1 MNTGDVVEVAEDD
14 ISAIASGFSAIEF
27 VIVGL
32 GTYAVAGV
40 YLLTQSW
47 RVGVS
52 ILIAVPILCLF
63 LPKVLHK
70 LRKHLAEYRNTAGA
84 MTSMAIDAATGHRVL
99 SGTHGRKVFLA
110 SYHNLSTEMKRKG
123 LNVANTRALIDGL
136 RELIPASVLLA
147 VLGIALLQWQYGWM
161 NVGQI
166 VSFYGLATYLLQPVT
181 ALISSLQQFVPA
193 AVGLEREQRVLSSG
207 REPHRGVSVI
217 PEVKTVMD
225 PQIGIRITP
234 GYTVL
239 FADALSEMSGIA
251 ERLAGADN
259 EGRGLINGVSYSVY
273 SEKAIRERATLLDTD
288 ASLVSGTLSEI
299 LGGSEYPDAVKI
311 RALQNSSLGELM
323 DSFSDGLDHYITDG
337 GRNLSGGQRQ
347 RLLLAKALVPSPAVL
362 VLVEPT
368 SALDTV
374 TEKNIIEQL
383 YNERKDAITVV
394 ATHSPAHIRHSDT
407 VLWIRDNA
415 LFMSGSH
422 QELMKNPQYREMFI
436 NLEEI

>member
-1 MNTGDVVEVAEDD
+1 
-14 ISAIASGFSAIEF
+14 
-27 VIVGL
+27 
-32 GTYAVAGV
+32 
-40 YLLTQSW
+40 
-47 RVGVS
+47 
-52 ILIAVPILCLF
+52 
-63 LPKVLHK
+63 
-70 LRKHLAEYRNTAGA
+70 
-84 MTSMAIDAATGHRVL
+84 
-99 SGTHGRKVFLA
+99 
-110 SYHNLSTEMKRKG
+110 
-123 LNVANTRALIDGL
+123 
-136 RELIPASVLLA
+136 
-147 VLGIALLQWQYGWM
+147 
-161 NVGQI
+161 
-166 VSFYGLATYLLQPVT
+166 
-181 ALISSLQQFVPA
+181 
-193 AVGLEREQRVLSSG
+193 
-207 REPHRGVSVI
+207 
-217 PEVKTVMD
+217 MD
-225 PQIGIRITP
+225 PQTGIRITP

-273 SEKAIRERATLLDTD
+273 SEKAIREQATLLDTD

-311 RALQNSSLGELM
+311 RVLQNSSLGELM

-347 RLLLAKALVPSPAVL
+347 RLLLAKALVPNPAVL

-394 ATHSPAHIRHSDT
+394 ATHSPAHIQHSDT